1 MSINGNLNKSQFME
15 ELQKKAEHINGVL
28 EKFLPA
34 EEGQQRII
42 FEAMNYSVRAGGKR
56 LRPMLMEE
64 TYHMFG
70 GSSAV
75 IEPFMAAI
83 EMIHT
88 YSLVHDDLPA
98 MDNDEYRRGK
108 KTTHAV
114 YGEAMGILAGDALLN
129 LAYET
134 ASKAF
139 GMEVADARVARAFA
153 VLAKKAGV
161 YGMVGGQVVDVES
174 EKSDDCPITREKLD
188 FIYRLK
194 TGALIE
200 SSMMIGAI
208 LAGASSDEISRVEQ
222 IAAKLGLAFQ
232 IQDDVLDV
240 TSSLEVLGKP
250 VGSDEK
256 NNKATYVTFE
266 GLDKAVSDVE
276 RISKEAE
283 KLLDDLGYDDAFLKE
298 LFEYLIHREK

>member
-1 MSINGNLNKSQFME
+1 MSLNGNLNKSQFME
-15 ELQKKAEHINGVL
+15 ELQQKVEHINNVL

-134 ASKAF
+134 AAKAF
-139 GMEVADARVARAFA
+139 GMEVADTRVARAFA

-208 LAGASSDEISRVEQ
+208 LAGASSDEVSRVEQ

-240 TSSLEVLGKP
+240 TSTLEVLGKP

-283 KLLDDLGYDDAFLKE
+283 EQLDDLGYDDAFLKE

>member
-1 MSINGNLNKSQFME
+1 MSLNGNLNKSQFME
-15 ELQKKAEHINGVL
+15 ELQQKVEHINDVL

-56 LRPMLMEE
+56 LRPILMEE

-134 ASKAF
+134 AAKSF

-208 LAGASSDEISRVEQ
+208 LAGASSDEVSRVEQ

-240 TSSLEVLGKP
+240 TSTLEVLGKP

-283 KLLDDLGYDDAFLKE
+283 EQLDDLGYDDAFLKE

>member
-1 MSINGNLNKSQFME
+1 MSLNGNLNKSQFME
-15 ELQKKAEHINGVL
+15 ELQQKVEHINNVL
-28 EKFLPA
+28 EKFLPV

-56 LRPMLMEE
+56 LRPILMEE

-134 ASKAF
+134 AAKAF
-139 GMEVADARVARAFA
+139 DMEVADARVARAFT

-208 LAGASSDEISRVEQ
+208 LAGASSDEVSRVEQ

-240 TSSLEVLGKP
+240 TSTLEGLGKP

-283 KLLDDLGYDDAFLKE
+283 EQLDDLGYDDAFLKE

>member
-1 MSINGNLNKSQFME
+1 MSLNGNLNKSQFME
-15 ELQKKAEHINGVL
+15 ELQQKVEHINNVL
-28 EKFLPA
+28 EKFLPV

-56 LRPMLMEE
+56 LRPILMEG

-134 ASKAF
+134 AAKAF
-139 GMEVADARVARAFA
+139 DMEVADARVARAFT

-208 LAGASSDEISRVEQ
+208 LAGASSDEVSRVEQ

-240 TSSLEVLGKP
+240 TSTLEVLGKP

-256 NNKATYVTFE
+256 NNKETYVTFE

-283 KLLDDLGYDDAFLKE
+283 EQLDDLGYDDAFLKE

>member
-1 MSINGNLNKSQFME
+1 MSLNGNLNKSQFME
-15 ELQKKAEHINGVL
+15 ELQQKVEHINGVL

-56 LRPMLMEE
+56 LRPILMEE

-134 ASKAF
+134 AAKAF
-139 GMEVADARVARAFA
+139 DMEVADTRVARAFA

-208 LAGASSDEISRVEQ
+208 LAGASSDEVSRVEQ

-240 TSSLEVLGKP
+240 TSTLEVLGKP

-283 KLLDDLGYDDAFLKE
+283 EQLDDLGYDDAFLKE

>member
-1 MSINGNLNKSQFME
+1 MSLNGNLNKSQFME
-15 ELQKKAEHINGVL
+15 ELQQKVEHINDVL

-56 LRPMLMEE
+56 LRPILMEE

-134 ASKAF
+134 AAKAF
-139 GMEVADARVARAFA
+139 DMEVADARVARAIT

-208 LAGASSDEISRVEQ
+208 LAGASSDEVSRVEQ

-240 TSSLEVLGKP
+240 TSTLEVLGKP

-276 RISKEAE
+276 RISKDAE
-283 KLLDDLGYDDAFLKE
+283 EQLDDLGYDDAFLKE